1 MTRRNLL
8 GNALLLVA
16 SFGVS
21 LAFLTPGGIPPRGA
35 ARQLLQAA
43 WNGTARQSP
52 AGVSSTPGVGQ
63 SFGASGSN
71 NAKPDQVSASAELP
85 TDFEVARHDA
95 TMATETEERLHALQI
110 LAEAPADKALD
121 VLVGAATNGTDA
133 RERAM
138 AITSL
143 RSQMTLGDG
152 SDDARVRN
160 ALLAAS
166 TDQDPVVVMLSQ
178 SLLED
183 LDRPR

>member
-1 MTRRNLL
+1 MTRRTLL

-21 LAFLTPGGIPPRGA
+21 LAFLMPGGIPPRGA
-35 ARQLLQAA
+35 ARQLQA
-43 WNGTARQSP
+43 P
-52 AGVSSTPGVGQ
+52 AGASSTPVVGL
-63 SFGASGSN
+63 SLGASGSN
-71 NAKPDQVSASAELP
+71 DAKPEQVADSAKLP
-85 TDFEVARHDA
+85 TDFDAARRDA
-95 TMATETEERLHALQI
+95 TMATETEERIGALQI
-110 LAEAPADKALD
+110 LAEAPADTALD

-143 RSQMTLGDG
+143 RSQMTRGDG

-160 ALLAAS
+160 ALVAAA

>member
-1 MTRRNLL
+1 MTRRTLL

-43 WNGTARQSP
+43 WNGTARQAP
-52 AGVSSTPGVGQ
+52 AGSSSTPAVGL
-63 SFGASGSN
+63 SFSASGSSDAN
-71 NAKPDQVSASAELP
+71 QDQLPASAELP
-85 TDFEVARHDA
+85 TDFDAPRRDA
-95 TMATETEERLHALQI
+95 TMATETEERIRALQI

-121 VLVGAATNGTDA
+121 VLVGAVTNGADA
-133 RERAM
+133 GERAM

-143 RSQMTLGDG
+143 RSQLTRGDG
-152 SDDARVRN
+152 SGDARVRN